1 MTFGSLFAG
10 IGGFDL
16 GLERAG
22 MECRWQVEIDDYAG
36 SVLAKHWPTVTRWGD
51 VRTFPPDDG
60 GSWEVDLLCGGVP
73 CQPVSLAGKKRGAAD
88 ERWMWGEFLRVVAT
102 LSPRIVVAENPASIL
117 SNDRGRTFAG
127 ILAAIQS
134 AGYSVEWHTVS
145 ARDVGAPH
153 RRDRVFVV
161 GRKEPSLGKVPVLR
175 ALPLH
180 DSRGARPR
188 LPMPADRG
196 VERKPVR
203 AQDDL
208 ADAGRTGLQGAVLEH
223 AGEGLPRP
231 RSGTWGNKNA
241 EVSDTFTGWRATEPG
256 VCRVAHGVPHRVD
269 RLRCLGNAVVPQVA
283 EVIGRAII
291 ELDAAH
297 RR

>member
-22 MECRWQVEIDDYAG
+22 MACRWQVEINAYASG
-36 SVLAKHWPTVTRWGD
+36 VLAKHWPSVTRWGD
-51 VRTFPPDDG
+51 VETFPPDDG
-60 GSWEVDLLCGGVP
+60 GSWEVDLICGGVP
-73 CQPVSLAGKKRGAAD
+73 CQPVSLAGKKKGAAD
-88 ERWMWGEFLRVVAT
+88 ERWMWGEFLRVIAT

-153 RRDRVFVV
+153 RRDRVFLV
-161 GRKEPSLGKVPVLR
+161 GRKVACVDSVRDVRGLHV
-175 ALPLH
+175 H
-180 DSRGARPR
+180 DSRDARLR
-188 LPMPADRG
+188 LPLSANRGLEREPIRNKDDMADSG
-196 VERKPVR
+196 SE
-203 AQDDL
+203 
-208 ADAGRTGLQGAVLEH
+208 GLQGAVLEH
-223 AGEGLPRP
+223 SGERLPRP
-231 RSGTWGNKNA
+231 RSGTWGDKDP
-241 EVSDTFTGWRATEPG
+241 EVSNTFTGWRATEPG
-256 VCRVAHGVPHRVD
+256 VCRVAHGVPNRVD

-283 EVIGRAII
+283 EVIGRAI
-291 ELDAAH
+291 LSQDGRH
-297 RR
+297 